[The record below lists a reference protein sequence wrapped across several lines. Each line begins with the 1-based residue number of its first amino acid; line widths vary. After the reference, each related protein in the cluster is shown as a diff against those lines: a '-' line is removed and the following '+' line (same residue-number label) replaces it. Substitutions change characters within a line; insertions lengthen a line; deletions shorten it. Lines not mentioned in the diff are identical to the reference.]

1 MKQLINH
8 LRRKLF
14 PAAPLPYLDAPA
26 GEGYLLWP
34 ATADAPVEK
43 VQASGAERIVTSVHR
58 PSIVYY
64 PAAADKATGTAVII
78 APGGSH
84 KELWVD
90 HEGHLPARWLSERGV
105 ASFVLK
111 YRLGKQEGSPYTVE
125 EHALADILRAMR
137 MVRSQSQE
145 WGIRRIGVMGFSAGG
160 ELAALAAMRYE
171 QPPGLIHDAID
182 RQPSRPDFQVLVYPS
197 KPARYV
203 VTKQSPPAFI
213 TGGYDD
219 HPSIID
225 ESANLFVRF
234 RQQGVRAELHLYA
247 HAGHGYGFREANKGG
262 LASWPQRLYEW
273 MGDEGLLG

>member
-1 MKQLINH
+1 MLF
-8 LRRKLF
+8 RSRKFF
-14 PAAPLPYLDAPA
+14 PAPPLPYLDAPTE
-26 GEGYLLWP
+26 EGYLLWP

-43 VQASGAERIVTSVHR
+43 VQVSGAERIVTSVHR

-64 PAAADKATGTAVII
+64 PAAADKATGTAMII

-111 YRLGKQEGSPYTVE
+111 YRLGKQEGTPYTVE
-125 EHALADILRAMR
+125 EHALGDILRAVR
-137 MVRSQSQE
+137 WVRSRGKE
-145 WGIRRIGVMGFSAGG
+145 WGIDRIGVMGFSAGG
-160 ELAALAAMRYE
+160 ELAALASMRYE
-171 QPPGLIHDAID
+171 QPPLLIHDAID

-213 TGGYDD
+213 TGGYED
-219 HPSIID
+219 HPSIVD

-234 RQQGVRAELHLYA
+234 RQQGIRAELHLYA
-247 HAGHGYGFREANKGG
+247 HAAHGYGFRANNKGG
-262 LASWPQRLYEW
+262 LAGWPQRLYDW